1 MKFKSD
7 IRRMPVTK
15 QPYPAS
21 LRLALSLLGCML
33 LASCAL
39 VSDYRRPQTV
49 TPPAY
54 RDNKDWKIAEPRD
67 NVARGRWWEVFAD
80 PQLNALADKV
90 TASNL
95 SLRVAEAQF
104 RRAQALTQSAR
115 AALQPTLSGTVGV
128 TRSGSGTRSTATT
141 YDIGA
146 SASWDAD
153 LWGRVRRNI

>member
-54 RDNKDWKIAEPRD
+54 RENKDWKT
-67 NVARGRWWEVFAD
+67 ARQRGARSMVGG
-80 PQLNALADKV
+80 
-90 TASNL
+90 
-95 SLRVAEAQF
+95 F
-104 RRAQALTQSAR
+104 RRSAVKR
-115 AALQPTLSGTVGV
+115 ASG
-128 TRSGSGTRSTATT
+128 
-141 YDIGA
+141 
-146 SASWDAD
+146 
-153 LWGRVRRNI
+153 